1 MLFDAILPSCSARFA
16 AAAADAAA
24 VAAAAAAAAA
34 RLAEL
39 CSCAAQQLTDATKR
53 KLK

>member
-1 MLFDAILPSCSARFA
+1 MLFGVILRSCSARFA
-16 AAAADAAA
+16 AAAAAAAA
-24 VAAAAAAAAA
+24 VAAAAAAA